1 MTMSPLGDELIE
13 RIRHGGN
20 GEAAR
25 ELIHELAT
33 GYPVVNLRRL
43 FQSELDHAV
52 KTGAWIASE
61 LGERV
66 VPLLGD
72 LSGLLR
78 HRSPYVR
85 AFALD
90 AILMS
95 ASANNG
101 DVVAEAV
108 RLIDDQ
114 DEGVRW
120 KTMHF
125 LSRASVQQLRA
136 SVRHLTDIRHASLVR
151 WLLEV
156 TSNVRIADIIRQTDD
171 VTASQR
177 LFAAAAAARVERTTL
192 DPLRHAAE
200 SKHSEISSFAREW
213 LEIRNTS

>member
-1 MTMSPLGDELIE
+1 MIKPRGDVLIE
-13 RIRHGGN
+13 HIRQGGN

-25 ELIHELAT
+25 ELIGELAA
-33 GYPVVNLRRL
+33 GYPVANLRRL
-43 FQSELDHAV
+43 FQSERDDTV

-78 HRSPYVR
+78 HRLRYVR

-90 AILMS
+90 AVLVA
-95 ASANNG
+95 ASPNNG
-101 DVVAEAV
+101 GVIAEAV
-108 RLIDDQ
+108 RLIDDE

-120 KTMHF
+120 KAMHF

-136 SVRHLTDIRHASLVR
+136 SVRYLTDIRHAALVR

-156 TSNVRIADIIRQTDD
+156 TSNVRIADIIDRTDD
-171 VTASQR
+171 VEASKR
-177 LFAAAAAARVERTTL
+177 LFAAAAAARLERTTL
-192 DPLRHAAE
+192 EPLRHVAE
-200 SKHSEISSFAREW
+200 SKDAEISSFAREW

>member
-1 MTMSPLGDELIE
+1 MIRPLGDVLIE
-13 RIRHGGN
+13 RIRQGGN

-25 ELIHELAT
+25 ELIRELAA
-33 GYPVVNLRRL
+33 GYPVANLRRL
-43 FQSELDHAV
+43 FQSELDEAV

-78 HRSPYVR
+78 HRLPYVR

-90 AILMS
+90 AILMA

-101 DVVAEAV
+101 DVIAEAV

-120 KTMHF
+120 KAMHF
-125 LSRASVQQLRA
+125 LARASVQQL
-136 SVRHLTDIRHASLVR
+136 
-151 WLLEV
+151 
-156 TSNVRIADIIRQTDD
+156 
-171 VTASQR
+171 
-177 LFAAAAAARVERTTL
+177 
-192 DPLRHAAE
+192 
-200 SKHSEISSFAREW
+200 
-213 LEIRNTS
+213 